1 MNRREFVR
9 LTSFATLLRPY
20 NKMPGGM
27 VGIGKLQ
34 YNNNIKKWSIAAFKR
49 FESVWNFNDF
59 WKRGNTFDACLT
71 FADAMHHQ
79 WPGDTEVIAMQKRI
93 GEMLEENYKYFTSFD
108 PGTLWADDFG
118 WWGLM
123 GINARKHLL
132 RLDNKML
139 ADKYRNLS
147 IHLCWQQE
155 RDHAYD
161 FSDTAKPVPHGCR
174 NGDANGQNKGVKNT
188 VTNVLFFLLSC
199 RIYRLTLEENIA
211 DNEKYLEMAY
221 RQWVWFDSW
230 FKLDKYGYLQKIV
243 SGGALVH
250 ERPTAFFEGSDYKET
265 SHPTWEKGWVWTG
278 DQGMLLAALTDLLAI
293 KNNIAAWVI
302 KNKIAPDFKVAD
314 FENTLNNYINLLS
327 KGIKTA
333 LIGNADGIIREA
345 PFNANFGPEFG
356 NDYLAGRGIMMR
368 YLGKLDKQ
376 IKNIDFYKTSRAT
389 ANAIW
394 QTRDMTTN
402 QFQPEFTKVDNDKL
416 YVNQYRKLTGVA
428 DDVYKWSIEAMNEQ
442 QKFGVCQSIGLDA
455 FGAVINSL

>member
-1 MNRREFVR
+1 MNRREFAR
-9 LTSFATLLRPY
+9 LTSFAGLLLPY
-20 NKMPGGM
+20 HKMFGSV
-27 VGIGKLQ
+27 VGIDKLQ
-34 YNNNIKKWSIAAFKR
+34 YNSNIKKQSIAAFKR

-71 FADAMHHQ
+71 FADAMHHK
-79 WPGDTEVIAMQKRI
+79 WPGDAEVIAMQQRI
-93 GEMLEENYKYFTSFD
+93 GQMLEENYKYFTSID
-108 PGTLWADDFG
+108 PGKLWADDFG

-132 RLDNKML
+132 RLGNTTL
-139 ADKYRNLS
+139 AYKYRNLS
-147 IHLCWQQE
+147 IDLCWQQE

-161 FSDTAKPVPHGCR
+161 FSDKALPVPHGCR

-188 VTNVLFFLLSC
+188 VTNVLFFLLST
-199 RIYRLTLEENIA
+199 RIYLLTLEENIA

-230 FKLDKYGYLQKIV
+230 FKLDEYEYLQKIV

-250 ERPTAFFEGSDYKET
+250 ERPTAFFKGSDYNET
-265 SHPTWEKGWVWTG
+265 THPTWEKGWLWSG
-278 DQGMLLAALTDLLAI
+278 DQGMLLAALTNMLAI
-293 KNNIAAWVI
+293 KNNLAAWVI
-302 KNKIAPDFKVAD
+302 KNKIDPDFKVDA
-314 FENTLNNYINLLS
+314 FKNTVIKYKNLLNE
-327 KGIKTA
+327 GIKKA

-368 YLGKLDKQ
+368 YLGKVDKPTN
-376 IKNIDFYKTSRAT
+376 NIDFSKNCKAT
-389 ANAIW
+389 ADAIW
-394 QTRDMTTN
+394 KTRDTTNN
-402 QFQPEFTKVDNDKL
+402 QFQPAFTNIENDKL
-416 YVNQYRKLTGVA
+416 YVNQYRKLTGVG

-455 FGAVINSL
+455 YGAIINSL